1 MAFRIVWI
9 IFLIVLSVTTT
20 TYSQNKDKGREVLE
34 RIKEVRDKHPFEQ
47 SVLTMRMTN
56 ANGRSRERSL
66 KIWSHTSKGKTRSM
80 LLFESPA
87 DVRGT
92 GLLSISEGSVTAQKL
107 FLPATRRIQTI
118 SSSQKGDKFL
128 GSDFTYED
136 LGEVDHDDF
145 DYTTLS
151 ESAATLTVKAV
162 ARKKGST
169 TYAWAV
175 HTVDTRRLILLA
187 STFHDEAGKAV
198 RELKADQFQEVKPG
212 FWRSNSMVMKDLL
225 KGSQTTLQWKER
237 SFNPISDTYFTE
249 RFLQRGAS

>member
-1 MAFRIVWI
+1 MSYRIFSI
-9 IFLIVLSVTTT
+9 ILFILLGLTTFS
-20 TYSQNKDKGREVLE
+20 YAQSKDKGREVLE
-34 RIKEVRDKHPFEQ
+34 RMKELRDKHPYEQ

-66 KIWSHTSKGKTRSM
+66 KMWSHSTKGKTRSM

-92 GLLSISEGSVTAQKL
+92 GLLSISDGSATAQKL
-107 FLPATRRIQTI
+107 FLPATRRVQTI

-136 LGEVDHDDF
+136 LGDVDHDDF
-145 DYTTLS
+145 EYTTLNETAS
-151 ESAATLTVKAV
+151 TLTVKAV

-169 TYAWAV
+169 SYAWAV
-175 HTVDTRRLILLA
+175 HTVDTRRLVLLA
-187 STFHDEAGKAV
+187 STYHDEAGKAV

-237 SFNPISDTYFTE
+237 SFNTISDTYFTE
-249 RFLQRGAS
+249 RFLQRGA

>member
-1 MAFRIVWI
+1 MLIR
-9 IFLIVLSVTTT
+9 FLTLSLVLFVGMSIQVHA
-20 TYSQNKDKGREVLE
+20 QPKDKGREVLD
-34 RIKEVRDKHPFEQ
+34 RIRDVRDKHPYEQ
-47 SVLTMRMTN
+47 STLVMRMTN

-66 KIWSHTSKGKTRSM
+66 KLWSHTVQGKSRSM

-92 GLLSISEGSVTAQKL
+92 GLLSVSEGSVTAQKL
-107 FLPATRRIQTI
+107 FLPATRRVQTI

-128 GSDFTYED
+128 GSDFTFED

-151 ESAATLTVKAV
+151 ESGTSLTVKAV
-162 ARKKGST
+162 AKKKGST
-169 TYAWAV
+169 SYAWAV
-175 HTVDTRRLILLA
+175 HTVDTRRLVLL
-187 STFHDEAGKAV
+187 SSSFHDEAGKPV

-237 SFNPISDTYFTE
+237 SFDKISDTYFTE
-249 RFLQRGAS
+249 RFLQRGAQ